1 MKNLKF
7 INYNKNNRKIKSL
20 LIMIKIIEKLKK
32 YFQFKIESVIK
43 IDEILTIEY
52 SGENKFIKWL
62 FFKFI
67 SNIKFEQ
74 YKDEILFRTHNIG
87 LSFLSSKKTLTGE
100 SVKFKLVKYDDLALS
115 KLLNNDNIEVRIQF
129 KINNVL
135 SYYCR
140 ITECFLTKKNKI
152 KLLSKEHI
160 DNIKDLIKRVENLP
174 DNRIVNNKYKF
185 SKEEVINIIKKYSDV
200 DSPLIR
206 KMESIGISIKSVLYS
221 MYIDYDQND
230 YKNRR
235 IISPAILFINNKKMK
250 GQPINVD
257 NGFVITGKNHDKILS
272 KNKKSS
278 KLEYVKGFITDD
290 NLFID
295 EKMAIELVKI
305 TRQVIELFKNFN
317 IEDLIEYD
325 KN

>member
-1 MKNLKF
+1 
-7 INYNKNNRKIKSL
+7 
-20 LIMIKIIEKLKK
+20 MIKIIEKLKK
-32 YFQFKIESVIK
+32 YFRFKIESVVM
-43 IDEILTIEY
+43 IDGILTIEY
-52 SGENKFIKWL
+52 SGENKFVKWL

-67 SNIKFEQ
+67 NNIKFEQ
-74 YKDEILFRTHNIG
+74 YKDDILFRTHNVG
-87 LSFLSSKKTLTGE
+87 LSFLSNKKTLTGE
-100 SVKFKLVKYDDLALS
+100 SAKFKLVRYDDLVIS
-115 KLLNNDNIEVRIQF
+115 KLLYNDNIKVGIEYNF
-129 KINNVL
+129 NNVL
-135 SYYCR
+135 SYYHR
-140 ITECFLTKKNKI
+140 VTECFLSKKHNTH
-152 KLLSKEHI
+152 LFSKEHI

-174 DNRIVNNKYKF
+174 DNRFINNKCKF

-206 KMESIGISIKSVLYS
+206 RMESIGINIKSVLYS
-221 MYIDYDQND
+221 MYIDYNQNE

-235 IISPAILFINNKKMK
+235 ITSPAILFINYEKMK

-305 TRQVIELFKNFN
+305 TRQVIEPFKNFN
-317 IEDLIEYD
+317 IEDLINYD

>member
-1 MKNLKF
+1 MK
-7 INYNKNNRKIKSL
+7 
-20 LIMIKIIEKLKK
+20 KIIEKLKK
-32 YFQFKIESVIK
+32 YFRFKIESVVM
-43 IDEILTIEY
+43 IDGILTIEY
-52 SGENKFIKWL
+52 SGENKFVKWL

-67 SNIKFEQ
+67 NNIKFEQ
-74 YKDEILFRTHNIG
+74 YKDDILFRTHNIG
-87 LSFLSSKKTLTGE
+87 LSFLSNKKTLTGE
-100 SVKFKLVKYDDLALS
+100 SAKFKLVRYDDLVIS
-115 KLLNNDNIEVRIQF
+115 KLLYNDNIKVGIEYKF
-129 KINNVL
+129 NNVL
-135 SYYCR
+135 FYYR
-140 ITECFLTKKNKI
+140 RVTECFLSKKHNTH
-152 KLLSKEHI
+152 LFSKKHI

-174 DNRIVNNKYKF
+174 DNRFVNNKCKF

-206 KMESIGISIKSVLYS
+206 RMESIGINIKSVLYS
-221 MYIDYDQND
+221 MYIDYNQND

-235 IISPAILFINNKKMK
+235 ITSPAILFINYEKMK

-278 KLEYVKGFITDD
+278 KLKYVKGFITDD

-305 TRQVIELFKNFN
+305 TRQVIEPFKNFN
-317 IEDLIEYD
+317 IEDLIDYD

>member
-1 MKNLKF
+1 
-7 INYNKNNRKIKSL
+7 
-20 LIMIKIIEKLKK
+20 MIKIIEKLKK

-87 LSFLSSKKTLTGE
+87 LSFLSIKKTLTGE

-140 ITECFLTKKNKI
+140 ITECFLTKKNKTQ
-152 KLLSKEHI
+152 LFSKEHI

-174 DNRIVNNKYKF
+174 DNRIVNNKCKF

-317 IEDLIEYD
+317 IEDLINYD

>member
-1 MKNLKF
+1 M
-7 INYNKNNRKIKSL
+7 NKMIKKIKN
-20 LIMIKIIEKLKK
+20 
-32 YFQFKIESVIK
+32 YFRFKIESI
-43 IDEILTIEY
+43 IMNDGILTIKY

-74 YKDEILFRTHNIG
+74 YKDDILFRTHNVG
-87 LSFLSSKKTLTGE
+87 LSFLSNKKTLTGE
-100 SVKFKLVKYDDLALS
+100 SAKFKLVRYDDLVIS
-115 KLLNNDNIEVRIQF
+115 KLLQNDNIEVGIQYG
-129 KINNVL
+129 INNVL

-140 ITECFLTKKNKI
+140 VTECFSTKKNKTSLFY
-152 KLLSKEHI
+152 KDYI

-174 DNRIVNNKYKF
+174 DYYFLNNKNKF

-200 DSPLIR
+200 DSPLIKR
-206 KMESIGISIKSVLYS
+206 MEIIGIDIKSVLYS
-221 MYIDYDQND
+221 MYIDYDPND

-235 IISPAILFINNKKMK
+235 ITSPAILFMNYEKMK

-257 NGFVITGKNHDKILS
+257 NGFVVTGKNHDKILS
-272 KNKKSS
+272 KNKKN
-278 KLEYVKGFITDD
+278 KKFKYIKGFMTDD

-305 TRQVIELFKNFN
+305 TKQVIEPFKNFN
-317 IEDLIEYD
+317 IEDLINYD

>member
-20 LIMIKIIEKLKK
+20 LIMKKIIEKLKK
-32 YFQFKIESVIK
+32 YFRFKIESVIK

-115 KLLNNDNIEVRIQF
+115 KLLNNDNIEVKIQF

-140 ITECFLTKKNKI
+140 ITECFLTKKNKTQ
-152 KLLSKEHI
+152 LLSKEHI

-174 DNRIVNNKYKF
+174 DNRIVNNKCKF

-305 TRQVIELFKNFN
+305 TRQVIELFKKFN

>member
-32 YFQFKIESVIK
+32 YFRFKIESVIK

-74 YKDEILFRTHNIG
+74 YKDKILFRTHNIG

-257 NGFVITGKNHDKILS
+257 NGFVITAKNHDKILS

-305 TRQVIELFKNFN
+305 TRQVIEPFKNFN

>member
-305 TRQVIELFKNFN
+305 TRQVIELFKKFN

>member
-1 MKNLKF
+1 MKLKMKNLKF
-7 INYNKNNRKIKSL
+7 YKMK
-20 LIMIKIIEKLKK
+20 KIIEKLKN
-32 YFQFKIESVIK
+32 YFRFKIGSVFI
-43 IDEILTIEY
+43 IDEILTIGY

-67 SNIKFEQ
+67 NNIKFEQ
-74 YKDEILFRTHNIG
+74 YKDDILFRTHNVG
-87 LSFLSSKKTLTGE
+87 LSFLSNEKTINSE
-100 SVKFKLVKYDDLALS
+100 SANFKLVKYDDLVLS
-115 KLLNNDNIEVRIQF
+115 KLLNNDNIEVRIEF

-140 ITECFLTKKNKI
+140 ITECFSTKENKFS
-152 KLLSKEHI
+152 LFSKEHI
-160 DNIKDLIKRVENLP
+160 DNIKDLIKRIENIP
-174 DNRIVNNKYKF
+174 DKYFISNKCKF

-206 KMESIGISIKSVLYS
+206 RMESIGINIKSVLYS

-235 IISPAILFINNKKMK
+235 ITSPAILFINNEKMK
-250 GQPINVD
+250 GQPININ
-257 NGFVITGKNHDKILS
+257 NGFVVIGENHDKILS
-272 KNKKSS
+272 KNKKN
-278 KLEYVKGFITDD
+278 KKFEYVKGFMTDD
-290 NLFID
+290 NLFIN

-305 TRQVIELFKNFN
+305 TKQVIEPYKSFN
-317 IEDLIEYD
+317 IEDLINYD